1 MSNKLKLAILI
12 GCTMSLA
19 MCGENKSSSP
29 SAGAELQPGRVEEME
44 QAVNAGDAA
53 RLSELLAGVASLDGT
68 HLLHRAAN
76 RGDLACVKL
85 LLAAGADPNEPYP
98 NAPAAAPG
106 YRPLHVAKNAEVMRA
121 LIDAGADLNAC
132 DAELLPPLFHAVA
145 GADTPRVLA
154 LLSVG
159 ANINAQLPQTGGT
172 VLHTAARKIGLP
184 GGWRGDREE
193 CLRALIAHGAKLD
206 ATDNHGRT
214 PLHDASLWNFSDV
227 ARILLEAGAE
237 VNCADESGK
246 TPLHLAAMG
255 QGDDS
260 AACLKLLLAAGADP
274 NARDAEGNTPLH
286 EAAGVSSSEGW
297 VNRDAVRVLEEA
309 GADSTLKNKDGKTPQ
324 ELIGQQAP

>member
-1 MSNKLKLAILI
+1 MP
-12 GCTMSLA
+12 
-19 MCGENKSSSP
+19 SP
-29 SAGAELQPGRVEEME
+29 VRIRRACWRCFPSVQTSTRSCRRPEGLSFTRRRGR
-44 QAVNAGDAA
+44 
-53 RLSELLAGVASLDGT
+53 S
-68 HLLHRAAN
+68 
-76 RGDLACVKL
+76 
-85 LLAAGADPNEPYP
+85 
-98 NAPAAAPG
+98 
-106 YRPLHVAKNAEVMRA
+106 
-121 LIDAGADLNAC
+121 
-132 DAELLPPLFHAVA
+132 
-145 GADTPRVLA
+145 
-154 LLSVG
+154 
-159 ANINAQLPQTGGT
+159 
-172 VLHTAARKIGLP
+172 
-184 GGWRGDREE
+184 
-193 CLRALIAHGAKLD
+193 
-206 ATDNHGRT
+206 RT

>member
-1 MSNKLKLAILI
+1 MMHYLKRAILI
-12 GCTMSLA
+12 GCTMSMA
-19 MCGENKSSSP
+19 MGGENESSP
-29 SAGAELQPGRVEEME
+29 QSAEAKPSP
-44 QAVNAGDAA
+44 A
-53 RLSELLAGVASLDGT
+53 RLRELLAGVASLDGT
-68 HLLHRAAN
+68 YLLHRAAN

-85 LLAAGADPNEPYP
+85 LLAAGADPNEPCP

-106 YRPLHVAKNAEVMRA
+106 YRPLHVAESAEVMRA

-145 GADTPRVLA
+145 GADTSRVLA

-193 CLRALIAHGAKLD
+193 CLRALMAHGAKLD

-214 PLHDASLWNFSDV
+214 PLHDASLWNLLDV

-274 NARDAEGNTPLH
+274 NARDADGNSPLH
-286 EAAGVSSSEGW
+286 EAAGVSSPERWGD
-297 VNRDAVRVLEEA
+297 RDAVRVLEEA
-309 GADSTLKNKDGKTPQ
+309 GADPTLRNKDGQTPQ
-324 ELIGQQAP
+324 ELISHGRTLTP